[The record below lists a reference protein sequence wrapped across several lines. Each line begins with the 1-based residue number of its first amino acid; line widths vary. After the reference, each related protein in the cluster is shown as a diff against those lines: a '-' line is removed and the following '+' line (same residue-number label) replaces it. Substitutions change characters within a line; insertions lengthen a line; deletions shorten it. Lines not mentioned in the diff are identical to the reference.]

1 MLGKRGIKP
10 EISFLQQNTSR
21 NLNAEL
27 PMKTK
32 ELEKSA
38 KKFPKA

>member
-10 EISFLQQNTSR
+10 EVSFLQQNTSR
-21 NLNAEL
+21 NLNDEL
-27 PMKTK
+27 SMKTK
-32 ELEKSA
+32 KLEKSA